1 MKRIIL
7 IVTTAAL
14 LTTNLIPTA
23 NAATKTTVS
32 FNVATT
38 PSAGESIVTFYGQ
51 VKPAA
56 KAAITINSFNGV
68 VWNKTSLKSTASSS
82 GSWKITTVATAIKAE
97 GQYQAI
103 AVVGKKKITS
113 KSANFKVGNGQT
125 FVDEKTLLAGYGPGG
140 RIHGSDI
147 SRWQH

>member
-1 MKRIIL
+1 MKRSIYLSIATL
-7 IVTTAAL
+7 ISGAL
-14 LTTNLIPTA
+14 LSTNLISVA
-23 NAATKTTVS
+23 SAVTKTTVS
-32 FNVATT
+32 LNVTTT

-68 VWNKTSLKSTASSS
+68 VWNKTSLKTTSSSS

-103 AVVGKKKITS
+103 ALVGKKKTTS
-113 KSANFKVGNGQT
+113 KSANFKVDNSKVFTDGT
-125 FVDEKTLLAGYGPGG
+125 FRRA
-140 RIHGSDI
+140 S
-147 SRWQH
+147 